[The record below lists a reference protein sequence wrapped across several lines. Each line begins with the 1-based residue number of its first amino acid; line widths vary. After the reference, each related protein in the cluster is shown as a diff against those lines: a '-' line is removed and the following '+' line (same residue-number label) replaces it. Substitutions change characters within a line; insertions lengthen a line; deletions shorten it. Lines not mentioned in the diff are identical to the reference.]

1 MSAARSAYDDWHRE
15 HPTGAG
21 LWYELARRVLRDH
34 LAGMSVLEIG
44 CGGGSFSAWMA
55 AEGATRVVGA
65 DFSPTA
71 IASAQ
76 AEFRADNL
84 EFDMT
89 DITAMDYLGET
100 FDIVVSCETLEHVP
114 SPQAAVRELARVLR
128 PNGLLV
134 LSVPNYLSI
143 TGAHRMFWKVTGR
156 R

>member
-1 MSAARSAYDDWHRE
+1 
-15 HPTGAG
+15 
-21 LWYELARRVLRDH
+21 
-34 LAGMSVLEIG
+34 
-44 CGGGSFSAWMA
+44 MA